1 MGRHVWLK
9 LLVVL
14 SLVAALAL
22 TVTACGGDSPGDTV
36 KKYFDNI
43 SSGDFGAVYDL
54 LSKDSPARKQ
64 YSRDEF
70 VEMAKEEFP
79 QGATIS
85 NYSVL
90 EEKIDGDRAT
100 VKFRATLKAPD
111 APEDTDEDTI
121 SLVKEDGKWKLL
133 DE

>member
-1 MGRHVWLK
+1 MGRHVWLR

-14 SLVAALAL
+14 SLVAAMVLAL
-22 TVTACGGDSPGDTV
+22 SACGGDSPGDTV
-36 KKYFDNI
+36 KEYFDNI

-54 LSKDSPARKQ
+54 LSKDSPVRQQ

-70 VEMAKEEFP
+70 TEMAREEFP

-85 NYSVL
+85 DYSVL

-100 VKFRATLKAPD
+100 VKFRATLKAPNE
-111 APEDTDEDTI
+111 PEDTDEDTI